1 MSRFSNLARYSAT
14 RLALAPL
21 MLWLIATLVF
31 LLLRVAPGDPVDA
44 VLGSRAPAEVKAAMR
59 KQLGL
64 DQSLLHQYFDY
75 FQGLL
80 PLHLERTA
88 NGSEIEGLKQLSW
101 VSLDL
106 TTPWDGQHL
115 FFGIGTDLVDLGQSL
130 LNGET
135 VLSIIGRTL
144 PASLELS
151 VIALIAAAVI
161 GLSIGFT
168 GIARPEGKLDL
179 SGRLYGLGT
188 YALPPFWIAMLV
200 QLLFAVVLG
209 WLPVGGR
216 FPPSLIPPDGSGF
229 YLFDSIA
236 SGDWSSLRGTVRH
249 LILPTSTL
257 AVLLSGTFTTALR
270 LNLRRTLRSDYVEAA
285 RSRGLNERQV
295 VLRHGL
301 PNALLPVLTI
311 AGITVAS
318 LIGGALLIEVTFS
331 WPGIALRLQEA
342 INQRDY
348 PVVQGIV
355 VVIAALVVL
364 VSVAVDLLVASLDP
378 RVRY

>member
-1 MSRFSNLARYSAT
+1 MARARALLRYSAT
-14 RLALAPL
+14 RLGLAPV

-44 VLGSRAPAEVKAAMR
+44 VLGSRAPAAAKAAMR
-59 KQLGL
+59 ARLGL
-64 DQSLLHQYFDY
+64 DQSLLDQYIHY
-75 FQGLL
+75 LHGLIQG
-80 PLHLERTA
+80 
-88 NGSEIEGLKQLSW
+88 
-101 VSLDL
+101 
-106 TTPWDGQHL
+106 
-115 FFGIGTDLVDLGQSL
+115 DLGQGLINQEPVS
-130 LNGET
+130 
-135 VLSIIGRTL
+135 SIIGRTL

-151 VIALIAAAVI
+151 VVALVVAAIV
-161 GLSIGFT
+161 GLSIGFS

-179 SGRLYGLGT
+179 AGRLYGLGT
-188 YALPPFWIAMLV
+188 YALPPFWVAMLV
-200 QLLFAVVLG
+200 QLLFAVSLG

-216 FPPSLIPPDGSGF
+216 FPPSLMPPQGSGF
-229 YLFDSIA
+229 YLIDSMVA
-236 SGDWSSLRGTVRH
+236 LDWTALRGTIRH
-249 LILPTSTL
+249 LVLPAGTL
-257 AVLLSGTFTTALR
+257 ALLLSGTFTTALR
-270 LNLRRTLRSDYVEAA
+270 LNLRRTLRGDYVEAA
-285 RSRGLNERQV
+285 RSRGLSETQV

-355 VVIAALVVL
+355 VVIAAMVVL
-364 VSVAVDLLVASLDP
+364 VSVAVDLLVAALDP
-378 RVRY
+378 RIRY

>member
-1 MSRFSNLARYSAT
+1 MARARALLRYSAT
-14 RLALAPL
+14 RLGLAPV

-44 VLGSRAPAEVKAAMR
+44 VLGSRAPAAAKAAMR
-59 KQLGL
+59 ARLGL
-64 DQSLLHQYFDY
+64 DQSLLDQYLDY
-75 FQGLL
+75 LHGLIQ
-80 PLHLERTA
+80 
-88 NGSEIEGLKQLSW
+88 S
-101 VSLDL
+101 
-106 TTPWDGQHL
+106 
-115 FFGIGTDLVDLGQSL
+115 DLGQGLINQEPVS
-130 LNGET
+130 N
-135 VLSIIGRTL
+135 IISRTL

-151 VIALIAAAVI
+151 VVALVVAAIV
-161 GLSIGFT
+161 GLSIGFS

-179 SGRLYGLGT
+179 AGRLYGLGT
-188 YALPPFWIAMLV
+188 YALPPFWVAMLV
-200 QLLFAVVLG
+200 QLLFAVSLG

-216 FPPSLIPPDGSGF
+216 FPPSLMPPQGSGF
-229 YLFDSIA
+229 YLIDSVLA
-236 SGDWSSLRGTVRH
+236 LDWTALRGTIRH
-249 LILPTSTL
+249 LVLPAGTL
-257 AVLLSGTFTTALR
+257 ALLLSGTFTTALR
-270 LNLRRTLRSDYVEAA
+270 LNLRRTLRGDYVEAA
-285 RSRGLNERQV
+285 RSRGLSETQV

-355 VVIAALVVL
+355 VVIAAMVVL
-364 VSVAVDLLVASLDP
+364 VSVAVDLLVAALDP
-378 RVRY
+378 RIRY

>member
-1 MSRFSNLARYSAT
+1 MARARALLRYSAT
-14 RLALAPL
+14 RLGLAPV

-44 VLGSRAPAEVKAAMR
+44 VLGSRAPAAAKAAMR
-59 KQLGL
+59 ARLGL
-64 DQSLLHQYFDY
+64 DQSLLDQYLDY
-75 FQGLL
+75 LHGLIQG
-80 PLHLERTA
+80 
-88 NGSEIEGLKQLSW
+88 
-101 VSLDL
+101 
-106 TTPWDGQHL
+106 
-115 FFGIGTDLVDLGQSL
+115 DLGQGLINQEPVS
-130 LNGET
+130 
-135 VLSIIGRTL
+135 SIIGRTL

-151 VIALIAAAVI
+151 VVALVVAAIV
-161 GLSIGFT
+161 GLSIGFS

-179 SGRLYGLGT
+179 AGRLYGLGT
-188 YALPPFWIAMLV
+188 YALPPFWVAMLV
-200 QLLFAVVLG
+200 QLLFAVSLG

-216 FPPSLIPPDGSGF
+216 FPPSLMPPQGSGF
-229 YLFDSIA
+229 YLIDSVLDL
-236 SGDWSSLRGTVRH
+236 DWTALRGTIRH
-249 LILPTSTL
+249 LMLPAGTL
-257 AVLLSGTFTTALR
+257 ALLLSGTFTTALR
-270 LNLRRTLRSDYVEAA
+270 LNLRRTLRGDYVEAA
-285 RSRGLNERQV
+285 RSRGLSETQV

-301 PNALLPVLTI
+301 PNSLLPVLTI

-364 VSVAVDLLVASLDP
+364 VSVAVDLLVAALDP
-378 RVRY
+378 RIRY

>member
-1 MSRFSNLARYSAT
+1 MARARALLRYSAT
-14 RLALAPL
+14 RLGLAPV
-21 MLWLIATLVF
+21 MLSLIATLVF

-44 VLGSRAPAEVKAAMR
+44 VLGSRAPAAAKAAMR
-59 KQLGL
+59 ARLGL
-64 DQSLLHQYFDY
+64 DQSLLDQYLDY
-75 FQGLL
+75 LRGLVQG
-80 PLHLERTA
+80 
-88 NGSEIEGLKQLSW
+88 
-101 VSLDL
+101 
-106 TTPWDGQHL
+106 
-115 FFGIGTDLVDLGQSL
+115 DLGQGLINQEPVS
-130 LNGET
+130 
-135 VLSIIGRTL
+135 SIISRTL

-151 VIALIAAAVI
+151 VVALVVAAVV
-161 GLSIGFT
+161 GLSVGFS

-179 SGRLYGLGT
+179 AGRLYGLGT
-188 YALPPFWIAMLV
+188 YALPPFGVAMLV
-200 QLLFAVVLG
+200 QLLFAVSLG

-216 FPPSLIPPDGSGF
+216 FPPSLMPPQGSGF
-229 YLFDSIA
+229 YLMDSLVA
-236 SGDWSSLRGTVRH
+236 LDWTALRGTIRH
-249 LILPTSTL
+249 LVLPAGTL
-257 AVLLSGTFTTALR
+257 ALLLSGTFTTALR
-270 LNLRRTLRSDYVEAA
+270 LNLRRTLRGDYVEAA
-285 RSRGLNERQV
+285 RSRGLSETQV

-364 VSVAVDLLVASLDP
+364 VSVAVDLLVAALDP
-378 RVRY
+378 RIRY

>member
-1 MSRFSNLARYSAT
+1 MARARALLRYSAT
-14 RLALAPL
+14 RLGLAPV

-44 VLGSRAPAEVKAAMR
+44 VLGSRAPAAAKAAMR
-59 KQLGL
+59 ARLGL
-64 DQSLLHQYFDY
+64 NQSLLDQYLHY
-75 FQGLL
+75 LHGLIQG
-80 PLHLERTA
+80 
-88 NGSEIEGLKQLSW
+88 
-101 VSLDL
+101 
-106 TTPWDGQHL
+106 
-115 FFGIGTDLVDLGQSL
+115 DLGQGLINQEPVS
-130 LNGET
+130 
-135 VLSIIGRTL
+135 SIIGRTL

-151 VIALIAAAVI
+151 VVALVVAAIV
-161 GLSIGFT
+161 GLSIGFS

-179 SGRLYGLGT
+179 AGRLYGLGT
-188 YALPPFWIAMLV
+188 YALPPFWVAMLV
-200 QLLFAVVLG
+200 QLLFAVSLG

-216 FPPSLIPPDGSGF
+216 FPPSLMPPQGTGF
-229 YLFDSIA
+229 YLIDSMVA
-236 SGDWSSLRGTVRH
+236 LDWTALRGTIRH
-249 LILPTSTL
+249 LVLPAGTL
-257 AVLLSGTFTTALR
+257 ALLLSGTFTTALR
-270 LNLRRTLRSDYVEAA
+270 LNLRRTLRGDYVEAA
-285 RSRGLNERQV
+285 RSRGLSETQV

-364 VSVAVDLLVASLDP
+364 VSVAVDLLVAALDP
-378 RVRY
+378 RIRY

>member
-1 MSRFSNLARYSAT
+1 MARARALLRYSAT
-14 RLALAPL
+14 RLGLAPV

-44 VLGSRAPAEVKAAMR
+44 VLGSRAPAAAKAAMR
-59 KQLGL
+59 ARLGL
-64 DQSLLHQYFDY
+64 DQSLLDQYLDY
-75 FQGLL
+75 LHGLIQG
-80 PLHLERTA
+80 
-88 NGSEIEGLKQLSW
+88 
-101 VSLDL
+101 
-106 TTPWDGQHL
+106 
-115 FFGIGTDLVDLGQSL
+115 DLGQGLINQEPVS
-130 LNGET
+130 N
-135 VLSIIGRTL
+135 IISRTL

-151 VIALIAAAVI
+151 VVALVVAAIV
-161 GLSIGFT
+161 GLSIGFS

-179 SGRLYGLGT
+179 AGRLYGLGT
-188 YALPPFWIAMLV
+188 YALPPFWVAMLV
-200 QLLFAVVLG
+200 QLLFAVSLG

-216 FPPSLIPPDGSGF
+216 FPPSLIPPQGSGF
-229 YLFDSIA
+229 YLIDSVLA
-236 SGDWSSLRGTVRH
+236 LDWTALRGTIRH
-249 LILPTSTL
+249 LVLPAGTL
-257 AVLLSGTFTTALR
+257 ALLLSGTFTTALR
-270 LNLRRTLRSDYVEAA
+270 LNLRRTLRGDYVEAA
-285 RSRGLNERQV
+285 RSRGLSETQV

-364 VSVAVDLLVASLDP
+364 VSVAVDLLVAALDP
-378 RVRY
+378 RIRY

>member
-1 MSRFSNLARYSAT
+1 MARARALLRYSAT
-14 RLALAPL
+14 RLGLAPV

-44 VLGSRAPAEVKAAMR
+44 VLGSRAPAAAKAAMR
-59 KQLGL
+59 ARLGL
-64 DQSLLHQYFDY
+64 DQSLLDQYLHY
-75 FQGLL
+75 LHGLIQG
-80 PLHLERTA
+80 
-88 NGSEIEGLKQLSW
+88 
-101 VSLDL
+101 
-106 TTPWDGQHL
+106 
-115 FFGIGTDLVDLGQSL
+115 DLGQGLINQEPVS
-130 LNGET
+130 N
-135 VLSIIGRTL
+135 IINRTL

-151 VIALIAAAVI
+151 VVALVVAAIV
-161 GLSIGFT
+161 GLSIGFS

-179 SGRLYGLGT
+179 AGRLYGLGT
-188 YALPPFWIAMLV
+188 YALPPFWVAMLV
-200 QLLFAVVLG
+200 QLLFAVSLG

-216 FPPSLIPPDGSGF
+216 FPPSLMPPQGSGF
-229 YLFDSIA
+229 YLIDSMVDL
-236 SGDWSSLRGTVRH
+236 DWTALRGTIRH
-249 LILPTSTL
+249 LVLPAGTL
-257 AVLLSGTFTTALR
+257 ALLLSGTFTTALR
-270 LNLRRTLRSDYVEAA
+270 LNLRRTLRGDYVEAA
-285 RSRGLNERQV
+285 RSRGLSETQV

-355 VVIAALVVL
+355 VVIAAMVVL
-364 VSVAVDLLVASLDP
+364 VSVAVDLLVAALDP
-378 RVRY
+378 RIRY